1 MKVLFSLACAGLTAA
16 ASPSLAADLLGTA
29 PPLTM
34 PASQAPT
41 LFEAGSNWY
50 LRGDLGV
57 SFDEAP
63 TISLSSISV
72 PPPGLVATPYTTPA
86 GTNWSTTNFTGGL
99 GAGYRFNDYLRF
111 DATWDYRTGAGG
123 TRQMTLICP
132 YAPTTGVHSQTT
144 GLPAGN
150 LYNTSD
156 ICNGRTNIKQYN
168 NAFLANAYVDL
179 GTYSGFTPYA
189 GGGLGL
195 NMNVLQGGF
204 NADRR
209 RSGLRAEPHASGRV
223 SADLGQSAGPANLS
237 ATRHR
242 LRSAILEPVDQLDHL
257 HFRLG
262 AVGRVR
268 LPAQSERDPRHRL
281 SLPQQRRDY
290 PAHQPANGFD
300 TPAKQRL
307 AATARRHSLRIAIG
321 RQRASR
327 LTRRRVSASHPAQAP
342 SKDAG
347 RHVPDP
353 DDVAAVRAA
362 VLVPVLLGVQR
373 QFRSQYAGHA
383 HSLPLWRRES
393 PSRDPAR
400 DHRFHTALDPAFG
413 ARRRARQFA

>member
-34 PASQAPT
+34 PASQAAT

-63 TISLSSISV
+63 TISLSSISA
-72 PPPGLVATPYTTPA
+72 PPPGLVATPYATPA

-123 TRQMTLICP
+123 TRQTTLICP

-156 ICNGRTNIKQYN
+156 ICNGTTNVKQYN

-179 GTYSGFTPYA
+179 GTYGGFTPYV

-195 NMNVLQGGF
+195 NMNVLQGSF
-204 NADRR
+204 NAYQTADGQAYAPNLTPAGGFPQIWVNPQGQPISPQPAIAFGQQYWS
-209 RSGLRAEPHASGRV
+209 RSISSTTYTFAWAL
-223 SADLGQSAGPANLS
+223 SAGFGFQLNPS
-237 ATRHR
+237 ATLDIGYRYLNSGETTR
-242 LRSAILEPVDQLDHL
+242 LINPQTGLTLRQNNASQQL
-257 HFRLG
+257 R
-262 AVGRVR
+262 VGIR
-268 LPAQSERDPRHRL
+268 
-281 SLPQQRRDY
+281 Y
-290 PAHQPANGFD
+290 
-300 TPAKQRL
+300 
-307 AATARRHSLRIAIG
+307 
-321 RQRASR
+321 
-327 LTRRRVSASHPAQAP
+327 
-342 SKDAG
+342 
-347 RHVPDP
+347 
-353 DDVAAVRAA
+353 
-362 VLVPVLLGVQR
+362 VLQ
-373 QFRSQYAGHA
+373 
-383 HSLPLWRRES
+383 
-393 PSRDPAR
+393 
-400 DHRFHTALDPAFG
+400 
-413 ARRRARQFA
+413 